1 MAGRGILLEETQDEH
16 RAKGTTM
23 SLRASELWR
32 AVLAEYPT
40 GVALVTAQLPD
51 GTPVGMVVGS
61 FMAISQ
67 DPPLVG
73 YFGDDSSS
81 TFQEVVGAERFA
93 VSVFADSHDRL
104 LRSFIR
110 KDEGRYD
117 QPGLAITDS
126 GLIRIDDA
134 VVWFEANKQTVQRHG
149 DHQLVVGAVSDFGVS
164 ASEIGSPLLYRRGGF
179 GAFAIP
185 AETVDARLIGERL
198 AAAQA
203 AAEVLAPVATR
214 LNRDI
219 AVTAMVGDS
228 VVVVGM
234 VPGAPV
240 VVGEPIPD
248 SGPLRAIGISL
259 PFAAP
264 VEPLF
269 AAWADERVR
278 SFWMER
284 ARHLVG
290 AVDRRQVETHLEAI
304 RHRGFGVSVDQ
315 GLTARFL
322 GTITDPTAER
332 ESYAQIWSEYAAQ
345 TIVSTSSILTL
356 SDIAAVQVPVFDE
369 QGQVVLVLTVSD
381 LGPFADE
388 DALNVFAATL
398 IDAADEASH
407 VIARGPRGR
416 S

>member
-1 MAGRGILLEETQDEH
+1 
-16 RAKGTTM
+16 M
-23 SLRASELWR
+23 SLKASELWR

-40 GVALVTAQLPD
+40 GVALVTALLPD

-81 TFQEVVGAERFA
+81 TFQSIVAADRFA
-93 VSVFADSHDRL
+93 VSVFADSHDSL
-104 LRSFIR
+104 LRSFVR
-110 KDEGRYD
+110 KDEDRFD
-117 QPGLAITDS
+117 QRGLSTTGS
-126 GLIRIDDA
+126 GLVRIDDA
-134 VVWFEANKQTVQRHG
+134 VVWFEARKQTVQRYG
-149 DHQLVVGAVSDFGVS
+149 DHQLIVGAVTDFGVS
-164 ASEIGSPLLYRRGGF
+164 ASDIGSPLLYRRGGF

-185 AETVDARLIGERL
+185 AETVDARLIGDRL

-234 VPGAPV
+234 VPGAPAV
-240 VVGEPIPD
+240 PGERIPD

-269 AAWADERVR
+269 AAWAQERVR

-290 AVDRRQVETHLEAI
+290 AVDRGQVESHLEAI

-315 GLTARFL
+315 DLTARFL

-345 TIVSTSSILTL
+345 TVVSSSSVVTL

-369 QGQVVLVLTVSD
+369 QGQVALVLTVSD

-388 DALNVFAATL
+388 DALNAFAATL
-398 IDAADEASH
+398 IDAAEEASH

>member
-1 MAGRGILLEETQDEH
+1 M
-16 RAKGTTM
+16 TM
-23 SLRASELWR
+23 SLKASELWR

-51 GTPVGMVVGS
+51 GSPVGMVVGS
-61 FMAISQ
+61 FTAISQ

-81 TFQEVVGAERFA
+81 TFQSIVGADRFA
-93 VSVFADSHDRL
+93 VSVFADSHDSL
-104 LRSFIR
+104 LRSFVR
-110 KDEGRYD
+110 KDEGRYE
-117 QPGLAITDS
+117 QSGLTTTDS
-126 GLIRIDDA
+126 GLIRLDDA
-134 VVWFEANKQTVQRHG
+134 VVWFEARTQSVQRHG
-149 DHQLVVGAVSDFGVS
+149 DHQLVVGAVVDFGVS
-164 ASEIGSPLLYRRGGF
+164 TSDIGSPLLYRRGGF

-185 AETVDARLIGERL
+185 AEAVDARLIGDRL

-203 AAEVLAPVATR
+203 AAEVLAPIASR
-214 LNRDI
+214 LSRDI
-219 AVTAMVGDS
+219 AVTALVGDS

-234 VPGAPV
+234 VPSAPV
-240 VVGEPIPD
+240 APGESPPGT
-248 SGPLRAIGISL
+248 GPLRAIGISL

-269 AAWADERVR
+269 AAWAHERVR

-290 AVDRRQVETHLEAI
+290 AVDRRQVEARLEAI
-304 RHRGFGVSVDQ
+304 RRRGFGVSVDQ
-315 GLTARFL
+315 DLTARFI
-322 GTITDPTAER
+322 GTITDPSAER

-369 QGQVVLVLTVSD
+369 HGQVALVLTVSD

-388 DALNVFAATL
+388 DALNAFADTL
-398 IDAADEASH
+398 IAAADAASH